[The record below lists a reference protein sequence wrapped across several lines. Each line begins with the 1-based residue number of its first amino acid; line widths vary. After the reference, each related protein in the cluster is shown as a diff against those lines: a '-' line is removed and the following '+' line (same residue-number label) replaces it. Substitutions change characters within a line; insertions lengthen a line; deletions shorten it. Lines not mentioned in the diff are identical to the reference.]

1 MFRISKHAVFVIR
14 RFCEGLGAKAIRSL
28 PVVFFAIPASTG
40 ISLAHDASSGW
51 NYPISCCSGYDC
63 RQVSNAIVRERP
75 EGYVIM
81 TTGEVVGYSD
91 KRVRISEDS
100 DYHWCSIGGKD
111 TGSTICLF
119 VPPRFF

>member
-1 MFRISKHAVFVIR
+1 MSRICKHATSVTR
-14 RFCEGLGAKAIRSL
+14 KFCEGLGAKAIRSL
-28 PVVFFAIPASTG
+28 PGVFLSIPALTG
-40 ISLAHDASSGW
+40 VSFAHDAPSGW
-51 NYPISCCSGYDC
+51 SYPIACCSGYDC
-63 RQVSNAIVRERP
+63 RQVSKAIVTERP
-75 EGYVIM
+75 EGYVIS

-91 KRVRISEDS
+91 KRVHISEDG

>member
-1 MFRISKHAVFVIR
+1 MSRICKRAVNVAR
-14 RFCEGLGAKAIRSL
+14 NYGEGLGAKAFRALLGLFLS
-28 PVVFFAIPASTG
+28 VPAFTAVS
-40 ISLAHDASSGW
+40 SAHDAKSGW
-51 NYPISCCSGYDC
+51 SYPISCCSGYDC
-63 RQVSNAIVRERP
+63 RQVSNAIVTERP
-75 EGYVIM
+75 EGYVIT

-91 KRVRISEDS
+91 KRVHVSEDS

>member
-1 MFRISKHAVFVIR
+1 MSRICKRTVNVTRICA
-14 RFCEGLGAKAIRSL
+14 EGWGAKTIGALLGVIVS
-28 PVVFFAIPASTG
+28 IPALTTATF
-40 ISLAHDASSGW
+40 AHDAKSGW
-51 NYPISCCSGYDC
+51 SYPIACCSGYDC
-63 RQVSNAIVRERP
+63 RQVSNAIVTERP
-75 EGYVIM
+75 EGYVIT

-91 KRVRISEDS
+91 KRVHVSEDS